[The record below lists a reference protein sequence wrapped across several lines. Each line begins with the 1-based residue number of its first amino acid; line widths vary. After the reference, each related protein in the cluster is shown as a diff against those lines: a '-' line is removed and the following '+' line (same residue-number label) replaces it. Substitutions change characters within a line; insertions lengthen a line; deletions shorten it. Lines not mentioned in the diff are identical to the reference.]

1 MRDPLVPERIR
12 DAEFRATISAISQIA
27 VMTDLG
33 RD

>member
-1 MRDPLVPERIR
+1 VPERIR